1 MARQTSSPHLL
12 ISTRLDGNA
21 EQRSGPRPLPSRP
34 VHYNSDPSLAFQ
46 RRSLVSI
53 HDFQSALHV
62 PQQREFDP
70 YAASDIPIS
79 LQPSRRPHDL
89 SQHPYIHNH
98 QRTASGTSLPKAL
111 GDSFG
116 YPQRGW
122 SADDDRS
129 LLNHSPMEV
138 DDSMDGVYI
147 AMPRDAATL
156 GSRPGAVSTESLS
169 IFASEVGVGEN
180 PSHSHGGTGGEFSPT
195 LSTFQADPR
204 LHRVSCVGIQS
215 FSETSGWDDSTQST
229 HGPPVRSIIPNPFD
243 PQPSPTLTPVDRSRT
258 DIVNPARN
266 DPARLFPENEPSAGR
281 TTELGPR
288 SVPSRSP
295 TPRPSFDAAMISGP
309 SSRPLSGHESNNNN
323 NDVRDVTNSRAF
335 SGYVKV
341 KTTSGGTWNT
351 DSSGVQSVFEP
362 VQPPSGC

>member
-1 MARQTSSPHLL
+1 
-12 ISTRLDGNA
+12 
-21 EQRSGPRPLPSRP
+21 
-34 VHYNSDPSLAFQ
+34 
-46 RRSLVSI
+46 
-53 HDFQSALHV
+53 
-62 PQQREFDP
+62 
-70 YAASDIPIS
+70 
-79 LQPSRRPHDL
+79 
-89 SQHPYIHNH
+89 
-98 QRTASGTSLPKAL
+98 
-111 GDSFG
+111 
-116 YPQRGW
+116 
-122 SADDDRS
+122 
-129 LLNHSPMEV
+129 MEV

-156 GSRPGAVSTESLS
+156 GSLVSRPGAVSTESLS

-180 PSHSHGGTGGEFSPT
+180 ASHSHGGTGGGEFSPT

-258 DIVNPARN
+258 DIVNPAR
-266 DPARLFPENEPSAGR
+266 LFPENEPSAGR

-295 TPRPSFDAAMISGP
+295 TPRPSFDAAMISGL

-323 NDVRDVTNSRAF
+323 NNNDVRGGTNSRAF

-341 KTTSGGTWNT
+341 KTTSGGTWDT
-351 DSSGVQSVFEP
+351 DSSGVQSVFKP